1 MAGNNTVQPPTVRQ
15 GASVLNNQLC
25 DARTVTAP
33 GQHHT
38 DRWSQSQPRATGAQA
53 GEMLAVV
60 DIATRERADSDRGD
74 AVDARTFG
82 SFCGSAGSKCELAH
96 SVIEGP
102 GLLCDVRMLIVDDC
116 TLYRENLARA
126 LLSHGAASCGTAWD
140 LISLL
145 AAIED
150 VRPRIMLLNISTRSR
165 AMLLR
170 QALEFSPDLRVIL
183 TGVAGDDETEII
195 ECAEAGVAGYHMRTD
210 SIEELLA
217 LIRRVAAGEVSC
229 PPRVAALLVHR
240 LSSLAVQ
247 RQPATVEPILTTRE
261 AQILRMLEVGLSNR
275 EIAEQ
280 LFIAVHTVKNHVH
293 SLLTKLNVSTRAQ
306 AAAYSR
312 NSM

>member
-1 MAGNNTVQPPTVRQ
+1 MAGNNIVQRPTARL
-15 GASVLNNQLC
+15 GASVLNNQPC
-25 DARTVTAP
+25 DARTVAAP
-33 GQHHT
+33 GQHHG
-38 DRWSQSQPRATGAQA
+38 DRWSLSTAADAQA

-60 DIATRERADSDRGD
+60 DIATRERADNDQGD
-74 AVDARTFG
+74 SVDARTFG
-82 SFCGSAGSKCELAH
+82 SFCGSTDSKCQPAH
-96 SVIEGP
+96 SVIEGS
-102 GLLCDVRMLIVDDC
+102 GLLGEVRMLIVDDC
-116 TLYRENLARA
+116 TLYRENLARV

-140 LISLL
+140 LISLR

-150 VRPRIMLLNISTRSR
+150 ARPRIMLLNISTRNR
-165 AMLLR
+165 ATLLR
-170 QALEFSPDLRVIL
+170 QALELGLDLRVIV
-183 TGVAGDDETEII
+183 TGVAGDDEAEII

-210 SIEELLA
+210 SIDDLLA

-229 PPRVAALLVHR
+229 PPRVAELLVRR